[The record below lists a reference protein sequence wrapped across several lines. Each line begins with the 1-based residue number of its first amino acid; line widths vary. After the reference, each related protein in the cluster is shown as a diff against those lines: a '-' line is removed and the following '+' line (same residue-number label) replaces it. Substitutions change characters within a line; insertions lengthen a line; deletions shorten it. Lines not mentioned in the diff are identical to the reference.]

1 MRLAVAAFA
10 LEQLNI
16 VGSRFFVSHMRWY
29 RMNCFQLVKTVL
41 DELYQ
46 EIDILDVDDKDAAIS
61 TPLRQL
67 ADEYG
72 NLLVGA
78 NIDYSDPVTRFA
90 YVYKYVTAHADLVCQ
105 LLERS
110 DTLRNLFD
118 RDRVTVTSLGGG
130 PGTELLGI
138 LKFMECQGKSSSLH
152 LEICDREE
160 FWGEAWTDVSNKI
173 KAPCSISTSFRA
185 LDVTKSVSLGY
196 KKLLAADL
204 FTMVYFMSE
213 VYATREQA
221 QQFFD
226 NLFTKAKPGA
236 LFIFADNNSNEFTG
250 WFDSLVE
257 IHGVEVLENGS
268 ANFQVRFDEEKS
280 ALGSYLEKFDH
291 QPRLRANMAY
301 RICRKR

>member
-1 MRLAVAAFA
+1 
-10 LEQLNI
+10 
-16 VGSRFFVSHMRWY
+16 
-29 RMNCFQLVKTVL
+29 MNCFELVKTVL

-46 EIDILDVDDKDAAIS
+46 EIDIPDVDDKDAAIS
-61 TPLRQL
+61 TRLKQL
-67 ADEYG
+67 ANEYG
-72 NLLVGA
+72 KLLVGA
-78 NIDYSDPVTRFA
+78 SIDYSDPVTRFA
-90 YVYKYVTAHADLVCQ
+90 YVYKYVTAHADLVCR
-105 LLERS
+105 LLE
-110 DTLRNLFD
+110 DFDILGDLFD
-118 RDRVTVTSLGGG
+118 QDRVTVTSLGGG

-138 LKFMECQGKSSSLH
+138 LKFMECQSKSPSLH

-185 LDVTKSVSLGY
+185 LDVTKSTSLGY

-236 LFIFADNNSNEFTG
+236 LFIFADNNRSEFTD
-250 WFDSLVE
+250 WFDSLAAV
-257 IHGVEVLENGS
+257 HGVKVLHSGS
-268 ANFQVRFDEEKS
+268 VTFQVGFDEEKK
-280 ALGSYLEKFDH
+280 ALGLYLEKFDH
-291 QPRLRANMAY
+291 LPRLTANMAY